1 MSDRPAPPR
10 SFEAALTEFEAL
22 VEQME
27 RGDLSLEESVSAYER
42 GVALHRYCERAL
54 SAAERKVRILT
65 ERPGEEE
72 GDPREELRAF
82 PPEGDGGGASG
93 ASDGGSGRPAEV
105 PAPRR
110 GGAREAPGHDDLPF

>member
-54 SAAERKVRILT
+54 SAAERKIRILI
-65 ERPGEEE
+65 ESPGEEGE
-72 GDPREELRAF
+72 PREELRAF
-82 PPEGDGGGASG
+82 HPEGDGAYRTSE
-93 ASDGGSGRPAEV
+93 GGSARPFED

-110 GGAREAPGHDDLPF
+110 GGAREAPDHDDLPF

>member
-42 GVALHRYCERAL
+42 GVALHRYCEEAL

-65 ERPGEEE
+65 ERPGEEGE
-72 GDPREELRAF
+72 PREALRPF
-82 PPEGDGGGASG
+82 HPEDQGASPAGEGGA
-93 ASDGGSGRPAEV
+93 ARPPDG

-110 GGAREAPGHDDLPF
+110 GGVREAPGHDDLPF

>member
-42 GVALHRYCERAL
+42 GVVLHRYCERAL

-65 ERPGEEE
+65 ESPGEEGE
-72 GDPREELRAF
+72 AREELRTF
-82 PPEGDGGGASG
+82 PPEPEGGARPT
-93 ASDGGSGRPAEV
+93 SDGGSARPLEV